1 MINAVRAAIKLFVTA
16 SAVCM
21 MSPAQADI
29 ITDWNAKAV
38 AIMAAERV
46 TVGVPPARTL
56 AIMHIAMFDAANGS
70 AGRYLPYRSTLPEAR
85 GASVE
90 AALHAAAR
98 RVLVE
103 LYPKQKAAADAH
115 FDAGIA
121 GLPRGQ
127 PTEAGIAAGEKAAR
141 AILDERK
148 SDGFFGPD
156 EYRPVTAPGVYTGTA
171 PLAMSHVQLAKPF
184 GLRTVSDFRP
194 GPPPSL
200 KSAQW
205 ARDYNETRELGGV
218 NSTKRTAWQAE
229 TGRFWAL
236 SGVIAWNE
244 AARGLCASKP
254 LPVIEN
260 ARLFALLNIAVTDAL
275 LAVFDA
281 KYHYNFWRPLTAI
294 RNGDID
300 GNDATEREAG
310 WTPLIST
317 PLHPEYPCAHCV
329 IDGAGGVI
337 LKTAFG
343 SGKVPEF
350 TLTYEAMPGV
360 TRKYTSI
367 QQLEDEVAMAR
378 IWGGV
383 HYRTSNEAGNALGQK
398 VASYVAEQHLRPVR

>member
-1 MINAVRAAIKLFVTA
+1 MTNTLKLFLAGSAIGLVPLA
-16 SAVCM
+16 S
-21 MSPAQADI
+21 QADI
-29 ITDWNAKAV
+29 ITDWNAKAL
-38 AIMAAERV
+38 AIMATERIGG
-46 TVGVPPARTL
+46 GVPPARTL
-56 AIMHIAMFDAANGS
+56 TIMHIAMFDAANAS
-70 AGRYLPYRSTLPEAR
+70 QGRYFPYRVAMPEAR

-90 AALHAAAR
+90 AAVHAAAR
-98 RVLVE
+98 GVLAE

-115 FDAGIA
+115 FDAGMA
-121 GLPRGQ
+121 RVARDAA
-127 PTEAGIAAGEKAAR
+127 TAAGIAAGEKAAR
-141 AILDERK
+141 AIVEERR

-156 EYRPVTAPGVYTGTA
+156 EYRPVTAAGVYA
-171 PLAMSHVQLAKPF
+171 PTMPLVMSHVQLAKPF

-194 GPPPSL
+194 GPPLSL

-218 NSTKRTAWQAE
+218 NSAKRTAWQTE
-229 TGRFWAL
+229 TGRFWVL
-236 SGVIAWNE
+236 SGVHAWNE
-244 AARGLCASKP
+244 AARGLSSTKP
-254 LPVIEN
+254 LPLVES
-260 ARLFALLNIAVTDAL
+260 ARVFALLNIAITDAY

-281 KYHYNFWRPLTAI
+281 KYTYNFWRPVTAI

-300 GNDATEREAG
+300 GNDATQREPG

-329 IDGAGGVI
+329 ADGSGGVI

-343 SGKVPEF
+343 SGTVPEF
-350 TLTYEAMPGV
+350 TLTYDAMPGV

-383 HYRTSNEAGNALGQK
+383 HYRSSNEAGNALGQR
-398 VASYVAEQHLRPVR
+398 VATYIAEHYLRPVR